1 MFKFSLAFW
10 LLLLSVSMTAAQP
23 DYSESRPYEPRRF
36 SMPEQNKPRKI
47 KNDSDN
53 KKTDPNNVSN
63 AGTSDKNV
71 RIPVFVFDK
80 KEIAVNDLRKADFK
94 VFADNTE
101 QEIVGFE
108 TAKTGRNF
116 LLVVDTSPSLAF
128 NDDDLRKFVGEMVK
142 ALQPDDKIQ
151 LVKFNQEPEI
161 LCEPTNDPKILQKAI
176 KKIRMGDGT
185 SLYDSMQII
194 YRKYLKLLPEKPV
207 VILVT
212 DGVDTTS
219 RRMDYFSS
227 LMIAEEYDTVVFPFY
242 YDSYNDW
249 SKRPVLIG
257 LPVPGLPFPTSRRA
271 GITKEEYALGRA
283 YLDDI
288 ASLSGGKAYNVG
300 KFSEIKKED
309 FEEVFK
315 SINPQYYLT
324 IKQPE
329 GAPAGQRKQLKVRV
343 NRPKLEIQ
351 ARGSFITG
359 AN

>member
-36 SMPEQNKPRKI
+36 SMPEQSKPRKI
-47 KNDSDN
+47 KNESDN
-53 KKTDPNNVSN
+53 KKSEPNTTAN
-63 AGTSDKNV
+63 TDKNV

-80 KEIAVNDLRKADFK
+80 KENLINDLQKVDFK
-94 VFADNTE
+94 VFADNVE

-108 TAKTGRNF
+108 TAKTGLNI

-142 ALQPDDKIQ
+142 ALRADDKIQ

-176 KKIRMGDGT
+176 KKIRIGDGT
-185 SLYDSMQII
+185 SLYDSIQII
-194 YRKYLKLLPEKPV
+194 YRKYLKLLDEKPV
-207 VILVT
+207 LILVT

-219 RRMDYFSS
+219 RRTDYFSS
-227 LMIAEEYDTVVFPFY
+227 LMIAEENDTVVFPFY
-242 YDSYNDW
+242 FDSYAEFQ
-249 SKRPVLIG
+249 KRQILTG
-257 LPVPGLPFPTSRRA
+257 LPIPGMPFPTNRRA
-271 GITKEEYALGRA
+271 GITKEEYAVGRA

-288 ASLSGGKAYNVG
+288 AALSGGKAYNVG
-300 KFSEIKKED
+300 KFSGIKKED
-309 FEEVFK
+309 FDEVFK

-329 GAPAGQRKQLKVRV
+329 NAPAGQRRQLKVRV

-351 ARGSFITG
+351 ARGSYITG